1 MHPCTDKTIPT
12 LNPNPITCIPNDKKS
27 VGVYRDFITKLLFL
41 RDSNDIYIQEWLN
54 IIQSNVK
61 ILA

>member
-27 VGVYRDFITKLLFL
+27 RGVYTDFITKLLFL
-41 RDSNDIYIQEWLN
+41 RGIAKLEEFERYKWLYL
-54 IIQSNVK
+54 K
-61 ILA
+61 K